1 MKGSRVQVA
10 PEALSI
16 LKGDNMGNK
25 LTDSE
30 GRVKVFGFRSGKSWK
45 MIIAVLYY
53 AVAAFIFV
61 TSVINEFRYYKFEP
75 IDVILVIIKYVFI
88 FVFLFS
94 PLIFLSDFKY
104 TYNIPLFRD
113 KEKSKSVIGL
123 IIVLGVCY
131 LMMQLNIY
139 VGSNLYKSSVKEY
152 TLKNT
157 AQAVAP
163 YEKKVDSDKLKV
175 LLSNL
180 EVAKGYKVE
189 VATDKSF
196 KNPLVK
202 GDYKKSL
209 FTIKSPK
216 LVNQKKLFVRA
227 KSYGTVNKKII
238 EGDWSD
244 IKEVKITTP
253 KKIKDQATTG
263 KATTKKQ
270 SKDKTSK
277 EKKK

>member
-1 MKGSRVQVA
+1 MSKQIIDSESRV
-10 PEALSI
+10 P
-16 LKGDNMGNK
+16 
-25 LTDSE
+25 
-30 GRVKVFGFRSGKSWK
+30 VFGFRSGKSWK
-45 MIIAVLYY
+45 MVIAVLYY
-53 AVAAFIFV
+53 ALAGFIFV
-61 TSVINEFRYYKFEP
+61 TSVINEFRYYRFEP

-104 TYNIPLFRD
+104 TYNIPLFRN
-113 KEKSKSVIGL
+113 KERSKSAIGL
-123 IIVLGVCY
+123 IIVLGICY
-131 LMMQLNIY
+131 MMMQLNIY

-163 YEKKVDSDKLKV
+163 YEKKIDSDKLKV

-180 EVAKGYKVE
+180 QVAKGYKVE
-189 VATDKSF
+189 VATDNKF

-209 FTIKSPK
+209 ITIKSPK

-244 IKEVKITTP
+244 VKEVKIIQP
-253 KKIKDQATTG
+253 KKKTDQTTEQV
-263 KATTKKQ
+263 TTKK
-270 SKDKTSK
+270 KDK
-277 EKKK
+277 KK

>member
-1 MKGSRVQVA
+1 
-10 PEALSI
+10 
-16 LKGDNMGNK
+16 MGK
-25 LTDSE
+25 LTDDE

-53 AVAAFIFV
+53 ALAAFILV

-104 TYNIPLFRD
+104 TYNIPLFRN
-113 KEKSKSVIGL
+113 KERSKSAIGM
-123 IIVLGVCY
+123 IIVLGICY

-163 YEKKVDSDKLKV
+163 YEKKMDSDKLKV
-175 LLSNL
+175 LLSSL
-180 EVAKGYKVE
+180 QVAKGYKVE
-189 VATDKSF
+189 VSTDKEF
-196 KNPLVK
+196 KAVLIQGN
-202 GDYKKSL
+202 YKKSL
-209 FTIKSPK
+209 ITIKSPK

-244 IKEVKITTP
+244 VKEVKIIKS
-253 KKIKDQATTG
+253 KKKNDQATTEQ
-263 KATTKKQ
+263 ATTKKQ
-270 SKDKTSK
+270 TKDKT
-277 EKKK
+277 KKDK

>member
-1 MKGSRVQVA
+1 
-10 PEALSI
+10 
-16 LKGDNMGNK
+16 MGNR
-25 LTDSE
+25 LTDDD

-53 AVAAFIFV
+53 ALAGFIFV
-61 TSVINEFRYYKFEP
+61 TSVINEFRYYRFEP

-104 TYNIPLFRD
+104 TYNIPLFRN
-113 KEKSKSVIGL
+113 KERSKSAIGM
-123 IIVLGVCY
+123 IIVLGICY

-163 YEKKVDSDKLKV
+163 YEKEINSDKLKV

-180 EVAKGYKVE
+180 QVAKGYKVE
-189 VATDKSF
+189 VATDNKF

-202 GDYKKSL
+202 GDYNKSL
-209 FTIKSPK
+209 ITIKSPK
-216 LVNQKKLFVRA
+216 LANQKKLFVRA
-227 KSYGTVNKKII
+227 KSYGTVNKKIV

-244 IKEVKITTP
+244 VKKVTIVEP
-253 KKIKDQATTG
+253 KKKKDQTTTEQV
-263 KATTKKQ
+263 TTKAKT
-270 SKDKTSK
+270 KDKA
-277 EKKK
+277 KKKDKNK

>member
-1 MKGSRVQVA
+1 
-10 PEALSI
+10 
-16 LKGDNMGNK
+16 MGNK

-53 AVAAFIFV
+53 LVAAWIFA
-61 TSVINEFRYYKFEP
+61 TSIINEFRYYSFEAM
-75 IDVILVIIKYVFI
+75 DVVLVIFKYVFI

-94 PLIFLSDFKY
+94 PLIFLSDFEY
-104 TYNIPLFRD
+104 VNRIPLFKR
-113 KEKSKSVIGL
+113 KEKSKSLLGM
-123 IIVLGVCY
+123 IIVLSICY

-157 AQAVAP
+157 AQSIAP
-163 YEKKVDSDKLKV
+163 YEKKMESNKLKV
-175 LLSNL
+175 LLGSLN
-180 EVAKGYKVE
+180 VAKGYKVE
-189 VATDKSF
+189 VSTDKKF
-196 KNPLVK
+196 KAVLIQ

-209 FTIKSPK
+209 FTITSPK

-227 KSYGTVNKKII
+227 KSYGTVNKKIV

-244 IKEVKITTP
+244 VKEVKIIKTKKKVQTTTV
-253 KKIKDQATTG
+253 QT
-263 KATTKKQ
+263 TTKKQ
-270 SKDKTSK
+270 TKKDK
-277 EKKK
+277 KKQED

>member
-1 MKGSRVQVA
+1 
-10 PEALSI
+10 
-16 LKGDNMGNK
+16 MGK
-25 LTDSE
+25 LTDDE

-53 AVAAFIFV
+53 ALAGFIFV

-75 IDVILVIIKYVFI
+75 IDIILVIIKYVFI

-104 TYNIPLFRD
+104 TYNIPLFRN
-113 KEKSKSVIGL
+113 KERSKSAIGM
-123 IIVLGVCY
+123 IIVLGICY
-131 LMMQLNIY
+131 MMMQLNIY

-163 YEKKVDSDKLKV
+163 YEKKMESDKLKV
-175 LLSNL
+175 LLSSL
-180 EVAKGYKVE
+180 QVAKGYKVE
-189 VATDKSF
+189 VATDKEF
-196 KNPLVK
+196 KAVLIQ

-209 FTIKSPK
+209 ITIKSPK

-227 KSYGTVNKKII
+227 KSYGTVNKRII

-244 IKEVKITTP
+244 VKEVKIIKS
-253 KKIKDQATTG
+253 KKKNDQATTEQ
-263 KATTKKQ
+263 ATTKKQ
-270 SKDKTSK
+270 TKDKT
-277 EKKK
+277 KKDK

>member
-1 MKGSRVQVA
+1 
-10 PEALSI
+10 
-16 LKGDNMGNK
+16 MGK

-53 AVAAFIFV
+53 ALVGFIFV
-61 TSVINEFRYYKFEP
+61 TSVINEFRYYQFEA
-75 IDVILVIIKYVFI
+75 IDVVLVIIKYIFI

-94 PLIFLSDFKY
+94 PLIFLSDFEY
-104 TYNIPLFRD
+104 VNRIPLFKK
-113 KEKSKSVIGL
+113 KEKSKSLIGM
-123 IIVLGVCY
+123 IIVLSICY

-139 VGSNLYKSSVKEY
+139 VGSNLYKNSVKEY

-157 AQAVAP
+157 AQTIAP
-163 YEKKVDSDKLKV
+163 YDKEMESDELKV
-175 LLSNL
+175 LLGSL
-180 EVAKGYKVE
+180 QVAKGYKVE
-189 VATDKSF
+189 VATDKEF
-196 KNPLVK
+196 KTPLIK
-202 GDYKKSL
+202 EDRNKSL

-244 IKEVKITTP
+244 VKEVKF
-253 KKIKDQATTG
+253 KKTKKKDQTTTVQT
-263 KATTKKQ
+263 KKETKKQ
-270 SKDKTSK
+270 EGK
-277 EKKK
+277 

>member
-1 MKGSRVQVA
+1 
-10 PEALSI
+10 
-16 LKGDNMGNK
+16 MGK
-25 LTDSE
+25 LTDDE

-53 AVAAFIFV
+53 ALAAFILV

-104 TYNIPLFRD
+104 TYNIPLFRN
-113 KEKSKSVIGL
+113 KERSKSAIGM
-123 IIVLGVCY
+123 IIVLGICY
-131 LMMQLNIY
+131 MMMQLNIY

-163 YEKKVDSDKLKV
+163 YEKKMDSDKLKV
-175 LLSNL
+175 MLSSL
-180 EVAKGYKVE
+180 QVAKGYKVE
-189 VATDKSF
+189 VATDDKF
-196 KNPLVK
+196 KNALVK
-202 GDYKKSL
+202 GNYNKSL
-209 FTIKSPK
+209 ITIKSPK

-227 KSYGTVNKKII
+227 KSYGTVNKKIV

-244 IKEVKITTP
+244 VKEVKIIKP
-253 KKIKDQATTG
+253 KKKETQTTSE
-263 KATTKKQ
+263 KITTNKQ
-270 SKDKTSK
+270 TKDKT
-277 EKKK
+277 KKDKNK

>member
-1 MKGSRVQVA
+1 
-10 PEALSI
+10 
-16 LKGDNMGNK
+16 MGNK

-53 AVAAFIFV
+53 ALVGFIFV
-61 TSVINEFRYYKFEP
+61 TSVINEFRYYQFEA
-75 IDVILVIIKYVFI
+75 IDVVLVIIKYIFI

-94 PLIFLSDFKY
+94 PLIFLSDFEY
-104 TYNIPLFRD
+104 VNRIPLFKK
-113 KEKSKSVIGL
+113 KEKSKSLIGM
-123 IIVLGVCY
+123 IIVLSICY

-139 VGSNLYKSSVKEY
+139 VGSNLYKNSVKEY

-157 AQAVAP
+157 AQTIAP
-163 YEKKVDSDKLKV
+163 YDKAMESDELKV
-175 LLSNL
+175 LLGSL
-180 EVAKGYKVE
+180 QVAKGYKVE
-189 VATDKSF
+189 VATDKEF
-196 KNPLVK
+196 KTPLIK
-202 GDYKKSL
+202 EDRNKSL

-244 IKEVKITTP
+244 VKEVKF
-253 KKIKDQATTG
+253 KKTKKKDQTTTVQT
-263 KATTKKQ
+263 KKETKKQ
-270 SKDKTSK
+270 EGK
-277 EKKK
+277 

>member
-1 MKGSRVQVA
+1 
-10 PEALSI
+10 
-16 LKGDNMGNK
+16 MGNK
-25 LTDSE
+25 LIDSE

-53 AVAAFIFV
+53 FLAAFILV
-61 TSVINEFRYYKFEP
+61 TSIINEFRYYSFEA
-75 IDVILVIIKYVFI
+75 IDVVLVVLKYIFI

-104 TYNIPLFRD
+104 TYNIPLFKK
-113 KEKSKSVIGL
+113 KERSKSAIGM

-131 LMMQLNIY
+131 FMMQLNIY

-163 YEKKVDSDKLKV
+163 YDKELKSEKLKV
-175 LLSNL
+175 LLSSL

-196 KNPLVK
+196 KDPLIQK
-202 GDYKKSL
+202 EYKKSV
-209 FTIKSPK
+209 FAIESPK
-216 LVNQKKLFVRA
+216 LANQKNLYVRA
-227 KSYGTVNKKII
+227 KSYGTVNKKIV

-244 IKEVKITTP
+244 VKKVKIKKSKKVKPTTTAAP
-253 KKIKDQATTG
+253 
-263 KATTKKQ
+263 TTKAK
-270 SKDKTSK
+270 KDKKSK
-277 EKKK
+277 KDKK